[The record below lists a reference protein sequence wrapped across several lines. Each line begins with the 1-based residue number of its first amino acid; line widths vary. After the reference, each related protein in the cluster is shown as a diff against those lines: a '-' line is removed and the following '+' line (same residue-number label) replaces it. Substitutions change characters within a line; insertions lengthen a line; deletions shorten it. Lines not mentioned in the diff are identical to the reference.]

1 MADRNQQQT
10 SNARPGQAGDL
21 YRQTETTPDEL
32 DNETDVE
39 RVEVLASGAEDTDDV
54 DEDGLG
60 EKLSALAASTEE
72 EVDALRVNLTQD
84 DYPPSTRD
92 SSGRVVDD
100 TAQERLARFTEADPM
115 QGDIG
120 VVSVEPGRDDTS
132 RILRRHHPNTT
143 IANQWT
149 RPSWSGRWMRARLA
163 KTTRRKRF
171 ENYRLVFRFRPD
183 LQASAQARRPC
194 GSGIRPRARTARA
207 R

>member
-21 YRQTETTPDEL
+21 SPQTETTPDEL
-32 DNETDVE
+32 DNDTDVE
-39 RVEVLASGAEDTDDV
+39 RVEVLASGAEDSDDV

-143 IANQWT
+143 IAGSDAVVEGNLDEPMDET
-149 RPSWSGRWMRARLA
+149 IME
-163 KTTRRKRF
+163 RKVD
-171 ENYRLVFRFRPD
+171 E
-183 LQASAQARRPC
+183 
-194 GSGIRPRARTARA
+194 GTAG
-207 R
+207 